1 MERIDAEIE
10 RVNTQLETLR
20 GEYDQA
26 NQQVEQLGQ
35 QYSKQDAVVR
45 EFEDTKNSRGFF
57 GRLRHGNNDQ
67 ALLDEA
73 ITVRDKVAASY
84 DQAVDYRD
92 SFTDPIRQLETEL
105 DELNT
110 QRRNEEG
117 LKRSMDFLDSL
128 GISTTADDEMLA
140 RFHQQAAADSDY
152 DNDQDTW
159 LDDTPEN
166 DSPEL

>member
-1 MERIDAEIE
+1 M
-10 RVNTQLETLR
+10 
-20 GEYDQA
+20 
-26 NQQVEQLGQ
+26 
-35 QYSKQDAVVR
+35 R